1 MCGREPVPVGLDF
14 KEFANYEIE
23 KISTGDATKIII
35 ALTVAPIVIALCA
48 GVFVLVRRKNR

>member
-14 KEFANYEIE
+14 KEFANYKIE
-23 KISTGDATKIII
+23 QISTGDATKYTV
-35 ALTVAPIVIALCA
+35 ALTVAPIIICLGA